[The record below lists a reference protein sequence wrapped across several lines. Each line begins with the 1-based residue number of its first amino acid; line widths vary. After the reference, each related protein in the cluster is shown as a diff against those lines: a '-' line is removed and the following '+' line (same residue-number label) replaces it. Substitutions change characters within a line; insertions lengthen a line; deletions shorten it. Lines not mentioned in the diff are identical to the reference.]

1 MKQIRWGE
9 NLGAL
14 VRSMAITLPRA
25 GFEPSLNRP
34 DVFTMAAGFNKVDFR
49 KNRVKVRKPSQEI
62 VQRAH

>member
-1 MKQIRWGE
+1 
-9 NLGAL
+9 
-14 VRSMAITLPRA
+14 MAITLPRA